1 MTSSTAIFLTL
12 SSSSFYVLVRLTQHV
27 MSAQDAH
34 SFLSMTFGSAL
45 IHVKRS
51 FDKFM
56 QLQLQSIKDA
66 RVPKRSKCGLLPY
79 VENFE
84 EFAKTAEAIFRK
96 TERRNDL
103 DKWYLKLVDAIFEC
117 IPSHAQDHP
126 KTPQQVIKMENFHHM
141 HSLLKQLKVGSLEE
155 QKKLAKLRYQDALRA
170 YVTKYFGKPL
180 EKLNVRNFYVF
191 FAKLLSV
198 CLSEDFPNFKDLSQG
213 LILKNSLGGF
223 FQNLLLSLEQWF

>member
-1 MTSSTAIFLTL
+1 
-12 SSSSFYVLVRLTQHV
+12 
-27 MSAQDAH
+27 MSAQDAQ

-66 RVPKRSKCGLLPY
+66 KVPKRSKCGLLPY

-84 EFAKTAEAIFRK
+84 EFSSTAESIFRK
-96 TERRNDL
+96 AGRRNDL

-117 IPSHAQDHP
+117 IPLHAQEHP

-141 HSLLKQLKVGSLEE
+141 HSLLKQLKVASLEE
-155 QKKLAKLRYQDALRA
+155 HKKQAKVKYQEALRA

-180 EKLNVRNFYVF
+180 EKLNVRIFFKFTF
-191 FAKLLSV
+191 FA
-198 CLSEDFPNFKDLSQG
+198 
-213 LILKNSLGGF
+213 
-223 FQNLLLSLEQWF
+223 